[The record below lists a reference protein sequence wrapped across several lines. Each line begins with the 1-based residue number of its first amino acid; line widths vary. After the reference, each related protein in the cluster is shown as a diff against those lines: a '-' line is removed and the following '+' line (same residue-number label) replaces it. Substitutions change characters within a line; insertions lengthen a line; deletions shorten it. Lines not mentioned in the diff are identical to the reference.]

1 MTVNLM
7 IIWMI
12 MGGALC
18 SYDMVNADK
27 WITMTTSQSVESH
40 PSRWAP
46 MMSRVKLPFTP
57 SALFQSL
64 GPVVTS

>member
-1 MTVNLM
+1 MEMTVNLM

-18 SYDMVNADK
+18 SYDMVNADE

-46 MMSRVKLPFTP
+46 MMSRVK
-57 SALFQSL
+57 
-64 GPVVTS
+64 